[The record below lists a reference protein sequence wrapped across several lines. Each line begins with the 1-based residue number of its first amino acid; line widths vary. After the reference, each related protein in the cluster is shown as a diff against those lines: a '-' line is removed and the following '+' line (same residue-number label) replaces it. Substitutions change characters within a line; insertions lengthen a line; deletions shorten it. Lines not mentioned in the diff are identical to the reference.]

1 MADPYELPRLLAR
14 LKLQVRRLLNQ
25 SVDLEKLSRDPEHAR
40 QRLAELE
47 ELAGDEELL
56 VLVLRLRDLLCPLP
70 AVAPLPPEAVPAV
83 GPEAGAV
90 PVPDPPRAVSQALS
104 RDYRFGARAW

>member
-1 MADPYELPRLLAR
+1 MVDPYELPRLLAR

-25 SVDLEKLSRDPEHAR
+25 SVDLEKLSRDPEYAR
-40 QRLAELE
+40 QRLAEIE

-70 AVAPLPPEAVPAV
+70 AVEPQADAMPEPP
-83 GPEAGAV
+83 GP
-90 PVPDPPRAVSQALS
+90 VSQGPS